1 MWPVKDDSL
10 MDGITNRAGKDLA
23 LVATATI
30 GIITW
35 EEALIIRVIR
45 VTVDNNPDQEFTLMI
60 GTTIT

>member
-1 MWPVKDDSL
+1 

-30 GIITW
+30 GIVTW

-60 GTTIT
+60 GTTITYQVQLDLR

>member
-1 MWPVKDDSL
+1 

-30 GIITW
+30 GIVTW

-45 VTVDNNPDQEFTLMI
+45 VTVDNNPDQEFILMI
-60 GTTIT
+60 GTTITYQVQLDLR